1 MFSDK
6 IADVTEATHDIAPT
20 TTPSGAPSLQPLLH
34 DLASC
39 VAAPGVLLT
48 ALDGQLRR
56 GGVSGWYVADTRLLD
71 RWEVSVAGSDLD
83 VVRAE
88 NRGAERHAFT
98 YLARSLGDL
107 AIADPTVRI
116 DRVRV
121 LAADE
126 VREEL
131 TLLST
136 APEPVA
142 VELRVD
148 LGTDLAPM
156 PHVKQ
161 GHATEPRTAAA
172 TDDGL
177 AWDGPDGSVRVV
189 ADGQPPQVDPG
200 AGRLAWRLVLE
211 RGVPQVVRLRATTTV
226 PALFGSGR
234 PAPWATAVEAGDVR
248 LERVVQQGLAD
259 LAGLLLDDDGD
270 AFLAAGSPWFL
281 TLFGRDSLWAARML
295 LPLDTG
301 LALSTLRVLA
311 RRQGRV
317 DDPATEEQP
326 GKILHEVRG
335 QVLDLGE
342 QRLPPLYYGS
352 VDATPLFVCVLADA
366 LEWGADRDEVRAL
379 VPAARACLEWVLA
392 QARESGWLTYVD
404 HTGEGLSN
412 QGWKDSHDSIQ
423 FADGRLAEAPISL
436 SEVQA
441 YAHEAAVRGAALLA
455 ELGAEPV
462 PGLDAWAADLRSRF
476 ARDFWVDSDDGGH
489 VAVALDRHGERVDSV
504 ASNMGHLLGT
514 GLLAPDATARV
525 ATLLADPALD
535 SGFGLRT
542 LTSRSP
548 RFSPLSYHG
557 GTVWPHDTAIAVRG
571 LAAEGRYDEAGAL
584 AAGIVRASEF
594 VDHRLPELYGGD
606 AAADVAQPTAY
617 PAACRPQAWAAAAP
631 VACLVALSGL
641 RTDPATRTL
650 SHPARTTGA
659 LGGWT
664 LRGLRL
670 GPDAFDLSVD
680 PDGRV
685 GITLPPGSPLVV
697 EQRAD
702 DA

>member
-1 MFSDK
+1 
-6 IADVTEATHDIAPT
+6 
-20 TTPSGAPSLQPLLH
+20 
-34 DLASC
+34 
-39 VAAPGVLLT
+39 
-48 ALDGQLRR
+48 
-56 GGVSGWYVADTRLLD
+56 
-71 RWEVSVAGSDLD
+71 
-83 VVRAE
+83 
-88 NRGAERHAFT
+88 
-98 YLARSLGDL
+98 
-107 AIADPTVRI
+107 
-116 DRVRV
+116 
-121 LAADE
+121 
-126 VREEL
+126 
-131 TLLST
+131 
-136 APEPVA
+136 
-142 VELRVD
+142 
-148 LGTDLAPM
+148 M

-476 ARDFWVDSDDGGH
+476 ARDFWVDSEDGGH
-489 VAVALDRHGERVDSV
+489 VAVALDRDGERVDSV

-525 ATLLADPALD
+525 AALLADPALD

-641 RTDPATRTL
+641 RTDRRRARSATRPGPPGPWAAGRCAACGSGPTR
-650 SHPARTTGA
+650 STCRSTPTAGWGSPCRRAARSWSSSGPTTPEAARAPQPAVRSPSSCSAGQA
-659 LGGWT
+659 GEARLEERQRLGGLRHDPADVERCEVGGERT
-664 LRGLRL
+664 LAPLPHHDRASCLPTAYGMTSSRAEWVTSTGTVGLMVPIRCASTIDL
-670 GPDAFDLSVD
+670 NGSCWISVDIGLPLALSVD
-680 PDGRV
+680 DFTNAWLSRSNTHSCSTWSLTARP
-685 GITLPPGSPLVV
+685 
-697 EQRAD
+697 RALRYGPRSTS
-702 DA
+702 